1 MLRLDSTGVHDSHDT
16 SYSCSEAEDPAQE
29 EAGVMLEVAIPDG
42 RMEVAYS
49 DLENMK
55 VSRSLVSVSVL
66 DTGNGETQFSV
77 RFASNHHSF
86 SLARSVTIRNTE
98 AFYFL
103 QRCLSSMHPYRRVPA
118 LPPRLLLC
126 LSSTQK
132 QCDTLARWLQQVL
145 STPEYL
151 SNKAVHLFLQ
161 TGLSVDKIRLNIEG
175 LRDDDVPAFPIV
187 DKRTN
192 SRNGFSEI
200 FGDFL

>member
-1 MLRLDSTGVHDSHDT
+1 MDVTFNLSTTKSDRSISHHR
-16 SYSCSEAEDPAQE
+16 Y
-29 EAGVMLEVAIPDG
+29 
-42 RMEVAYS
+42 
-49 DLENMK
+49 DL
-55 VSRSLVSVSVL
+55 
-66 DTGNGETQFSV
+66 
-77 RFASNHHSF
+77 
-86 SLARSVTIRNTE
+86 
-98 AFYFL
+98 
-103 QRCLSSMHPYRRVPA
+103 
-118 LPPRLLLC
+118 
-126 LSSTQK
+126 
-132 QCDTLARWLQQVL
+132 QVL